1 MIDIVTV
8 VFREE
13 LSILR
18 VQAESID
25 LYCQDIGIQ
34 NIFVIVNDT
43 VDLINNI
50 DLAWWGSLSNRVRIV
65 HRDQFGCLFVENG
78 WVSQQVLKVLG
89 SSLSENHFSMILDAK
104 TIIVKSATLELL
116 LPGGKPIGGC
126 YPIPKVFY
134 PSASIVEKLFNVKL
148 THNGGSSGV
157 PFMFHNNTIRSM
169 LTEIKSRTGQE
180 FADWFQE
187 QGMVTEFLLYVGYN
201 LYLHGAMDQ
210 FYSLTYP
217 YSATNL
223 CRTETGIIKEKLIVM
238 QHKDN
243 LTVSIH
249 RCAWAVM
256 SEEQRNTY
264 KKLLVSRNVKTAQ
277 DLK

>member
-13 LSILR
+13 LPILR

-25 LYCQDIGIQ
+25 LYCQGIGIRT
-34 NIFVIVNDT
+34 IFVVVNDT
-43 VDLINNI
+43 ADLINDI
-50 DLAWWGSLSNRVRIV
+50 DVAWWGSLSNRVRIV
-65 HRDQFGCLFVENG
+65 HRDHFGCSFVENG

-89 SSLSENHFSMILDAK
+89 SSLSENQFSMILDAK

-116 LPGGKPIGGC
+116 LPGGKPIGGNH
-126 YPIPKVFY
+126 PIPEVFY
-134 PSASIVEKLFNVKL
+134 PSANIVGKLFNVKL

-169 LTEIKSRTGQE
+169 LAEIKSRTGQE
-180 FADWFQE
+180 FSDWFQE

-217 YSATNL
+217 YTVANL
-223 CRTETGIIKEKLIVM
+223 CRTQTGIIEEKLVEM
-238 QHKDN
+238 QQKDK
-243 LTVSIH
+243 LTVSVH

-264 KKLLVSRNVKTAQ
+264 KKLLVSRNIKTAQ

>member
-13 LSILR
+13 LPILR

-25 LYCQDIGIQ
+25 LYCQDIGIRT
-34 NIFVIVNDT
+34 IFVVVNDT
-43 VDLINNI
+43 ADLINNI

-65 HRDQFGCLFVENG
+65 HRDQFGCSFVENG

-89 SSLSENHFSMILDAK
+89 SSLSENQFSMILDAK

-116 LPGGKPIGGC
+116 LPGGKPIGGDH
-126 YPIPKVFY
+126 PIPEVFY

-148 THNGGSSGV
+148 THNGGPSGV

-169 LTEIKSRTGQE
+169 LIEIKSRTGRE

-187 QGMVTEFLLYVGYN
+187 QGMVTEYLLYVGYN
-201 LYLHGAMDQ
+201 LYLYGTMDQ
-210 FYSLTYP
+210 FYSLTHP
-217 YSATNL
+217 YSVANL
-223 CRTETGIIKEKLIVM
+223 CRNETGIIEEKLIEM
-238 QHKDN
+238 QHKDR
-243 LTVSIH
+243 LTVSVH
-249 RCAWAVM
+249 RYAWAVM
-256 SEEQRNTY
+256 SAKQRLQY
-264 KKLLVSRNVKTAQ
+264 KNLLVSRGIETAKY
-277 DLK
+277 LE